1 MFRVGEQHV
10 VFARAVIRS
19 ARKRSSVEEAWPTAA
34 LHVAATDGDGGAGDV
49 ITTAAI
55 VEGGGEAVGVGGGM
69 AGVGYEAY
77 PAPHAHHAHNNSHH
91 AAAQYQ
97 YAGAEWGQ
105 YHPHPHQVLS
115 IQDSIIFFVAVPQS
129 IQKYDY
135 DIHKWYTFHFYQ

>member
-1 MFRVGEQHV
+1 
-10 VFARAVIRS
+10 
-19 ARKRSSVEEAWPTAA
+19 VEEAWPTA
-34 LHVAATDGDGGAGDV
+34 LHVAATDGDGGADV

-55 VEGGGEAVGVGGGM
+55 VEGGGEAVVGGM

-115 IQDSIIFFVAVPQS
+115 LGLDFFTLLYRRVSYVNENFLFKNTKTKSAQVVQMDWSIG
-129 IQKYDY
+129 YRLE
-135 DIHKWYTFHFYQ
+135 H